1 MSAPVTALE
10 IDGRAVT
17 GPSMLAGVLLGT
29 QQSWALVLTAEWAS
43 DLCDRIRREG
53 MLKDAAVRVTVA
65 AGSLQGRAWFEFEGE
80 AEAGVVRVVAIG
92 LAELLP
98 ESHG

>member
-1 MSAPVTALE
+1 MSTPITALE

-53 MLKDAAVRVTVA
+53 VLKDAAVRVTVA
-65 AGSLQGRAWFEFEGE
+65 AGSFQGRAWLEFEGE

-98 ESHG
+98 EPRG